1 MKNLMKY
8 CICCAILSAAFYALL
23 YRAADEYAANPTH
36 VPVVSEKERQQ
47 KNLKLLMESLA
58 KDMCKVDPK
67 HSMVEVEYKGKVI
80 DCK

>member
-1 MKNLMKY
+1 MFIKY

-23 YRAADEYAANPTH
+23 YRAADEYVATPA
-36 VPVVSEKERQQ
+36 PVVSEKERQQ
-47 KNLKLLMESLA
+47 ENLKLLMESLA
-58 KDMCKVDPK
+58 KDLCKVDPK

>member
-1 MKNLMKY
+1 MFLKY

-23 YRAADEYAANPTH
+23 YRAADEYVANVNH
-36 VPVVSEKERQQ
+36 APVVSEKERQQ
-47 KNLKLLMESLA
+47 HNLKLLMESLA
-58 KDMCKVDPK
+58 KDLCKVDHK